1 VKLVLGGFGFLGS
14 CITRALNDNTITNR
28 VLDVFSG
35 SALADRKVIN
45 DIIIGDVNDKYVL
58 HKTLEGVDTVL
69 YFISQS
75 YPSMNHP
82 SLQYEIEHSLR
93 TLDIT
98 LSAMH
103 DMNVS
108 NIIFPSSGGTVYGEI
123 AKDFVAEDY
132 LLNPLSSYGAGKLLC
147 EEIIKYY
154 CRIYGI
160 NATILRISNVYGC
173 PFLRKVQQGAVDI
186 FIQKAMSGN
195 AIELWGD
202 PSTIIR
208 DYLYIDDFC
217 DAVISLLNHDV
228 NGAEIFNIASGVGHS
243 LQDVINCIESN
254 LNISIQ
260 KIYKPT
266 GYSGIKRN
274 TLSIDKI
281 NKHTGWIPGFSLEE
295 GIKQIIKTKME
306 QLKV

>member
-1 VKLVLGGFGFLGS
+1 MKLVLGGFGFLGS
-14 CITRALNDNTITNR
+14 CITGALTDNGIATK

-35 SALADRKVIN
+35 GSFGDRKLIN
-45 DIIIGDVNDKYVL
+45 DVIIGDINDKYVL

-82 SLQYEIEHSLR
+82 SLQFEIEHPLR

-103 DMNVS
+103 DMNVP

-123 AKDFVAEDY
+123 ATGLATER
-132 LLNPLSSYGAGKLLC
+132 LLPEPQSTYGAGKFLC

-154 CRIYGI
+154 CRVYGI
-160 NATILRISNVYGC
+160 NASILRISNVYGC

-186 FIQKAMSGN
+186 FIQKAMSGD

-202 PSTIIR
+202 PSAIIR
-208 DYLYIDDFC
+208 DYLYIDDLC
-217 DAVISLLNHDV
+217 EAVISLLNHDIR
-228 NGAEIFNIASGVGHS
+228 GAEVFNVASGIGHS
-243 LQDVINCIESN
+243 LQDVIDCIESS
-254 LNISIQ
+254 LNISIE
-260 KIYKPT
+260 KKNNPA

-274 TLSIDKI
+274 VLSIEKI
-281 NKHTGWIPGFSLEE
+281 CKRTGWIPSYSLED
-295 GIKQIIKTKME
+295 GIKQTIKKIN
-306 QLKV
+306 K

>member
-1 VKLVLGGFGFLGS
+1 MKLVLGGFGFLGS
-14 CITRALNDNTITNR
+14 CITKVLYNSNVATR

-35 SALADRKVIN
+35 GTFGNRDLISDV
-45 DIIIGDVNDKYVL
+45 IIGDINDKYVL

-82 SLQYEIEHSLR
+82 SLQFEIEHPLR

-98 LSAMH
+98 LSAMR

-123 AKDFVAEDY
+123 TSGPAAE
-132 LLNPLSSYGAGKLLC
+132 NQIPEPQSTYGTGKLLC

-154 CRIYGI
+154 CRVYGI
-160 NATILRISNVYGC
+160 NASILRISNVYGC

-186 FIQKAMSGN
+186 FIQKAISGE

-202 PSTIIR
+202 PSSIIR

-217 DAVISLLNHDV
+217 NAVLAFLDRDIV
-228 NGAEIFNIASGVGHS
+228 GAEIFNVASGVGHS
-243 LQDVINCIESN
+243 LRDVIDCIETV
-254 LNISIQ
+254 LNTSVQ
-260 KIYKPT
+260 KISKPAV
-266 GYSGIKRN
+266 YSGINRN
-274 TLSIDKI
+274 VLSIEKI
-281 NKHTGWIPGFSLEE
+281 SKHTGWVPEYPLEA
-295 GIKQIIKTKME
+295 GIRQTIKTKME
-306 QLKV
+306 QL